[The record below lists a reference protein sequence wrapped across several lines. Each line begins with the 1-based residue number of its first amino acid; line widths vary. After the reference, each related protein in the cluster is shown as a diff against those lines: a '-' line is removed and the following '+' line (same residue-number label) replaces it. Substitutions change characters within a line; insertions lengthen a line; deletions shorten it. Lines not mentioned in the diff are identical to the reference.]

1 MSIRIFIVIL
11 FFILLSA
18 PARAVDRIAVG
29 YGSIGGG
36 MWPSVV
42 AQKKGFLARNG
53 IEATYIFIE
62 GGTRAVAAM
71 IAGETPFLHV
81 GGTEAIA
88 AGISGADVVIVSSAV
103 NALSFDLVVT
113 PEIHK
118 VDDLKGKRLAV
129 SRFGSTTDV
138 GLRLALKKMGFNP
151 GDAVYLQIG
160 SNPARLNAMLAGQAQ
175 GALLNSDSHAPLAR
189 KQGLRSLASLSDLGI
204 DFLQLSTV
212 TTQSYAKAH
221 PQLVRGYVRAH
232 VEAIAWLKNEKN
244 RAEAQQL
251 LSAFLKNQDRELLDN
266 MYDSLVKK
274 VFKPAPYATAAGAQ
288 NILDQIALTNAR
300 AKQAKPQDYLDD
312 RPLRELEESGFI
324 QNLYKK

>member
-1 MSIRIFIVIL
+1 MNIRIFIVI
-11 FFILLSA
+11 FFSSSSLWSR
-18 PARAVDRIAVG
+18 ARCRQNRVG

-81 GGTEAIA
+81 GGTEAIT

-118 VDDLKGKRLAV
+118 VEDLKGKRLAV
-129 SRFGSTTDV
+129 RP
-138 GLRLALKKMGFNP
+138 LRQYDGCRAPPRAQENGFNP

-221 PQLVRGYVRAH
+221 PQLVRGYLRAH

-288 NILDQIALTNAR
+288 NILDQIALTNAK

-324 QNLYKK
+324 QSLYKK